1 MSGLVATLQVGERPP
16 LGGGL
21 RPAVVAHL
29 YGGSLPRFVVHEVDD
44 DGTMRRVEGAY
55 APEFDADPA
64 YPVTDILL
72 ATRREGSAAAQR
84 LTVLSRKAAANY
96 GRSFREMV
104 FASAVARGT
113 PGYGRLFEARSQLE
127 AHPYDG
133 VVAVTFLP
141 GVDPGV
147 RGAVADNVARI
158 DPTDATLV
166 GGPDGDGGT

>member
-1 MSGLVATLQVGERPP
+1 VSGLVATLQIGERPP

-29 YGGSLPRFVVHEVDD
+29 YGGSLPRFVVHEVGD

-64 YPVTDILL
+64 YPVTDLLL

-104 FASAVARGT
+104 FESAVARGA

-127 AHPYDG
+127 AHPYEG
-133 VVAVTFLP
+133 VIAVTFLP
-141 GVDPGV
+141 GVDAVV
-147 RGAVADNVARI
+147 RTSIADNVARI
-158 DPTDATLV
+158 GPTDATLA
-166 GGPDGDGGT
+166 DGEPAGSGE